1 MIGNMWIFFC
11 KAHGNYLPSLHCLS
25 SYSLKIRY
33 EWLAKFA
40 RERLAALPKQPKP
53 LSILDDPES
62 PPEFV
67 DPNACFKVGTKWE
80 IEKKNKAE
88 SKNESSL
95 GFLFYLY

>member
-1 MIGNMWIFFC
+1 MI
-11 KAHGNYLPSLHCLS
+11 S
-25 SYSLKIRY
+25 RY

-67 DPNACFKVGTKWE
+67 DPNACFKVNTLVKE
-80 IEKKNKAE
+80 IQSAM
-88 SKNESSL
+88 NETILCSPLSRTVFF
-95 GFLFYLY
+95 GFLPRVCVFFLNISIHTRA